1 MAELPD
7 EDDGASDDGSFCS
20 GSTACYSEGG
30 TAFGMNDIYV
40 SHAYHS
46 ALAATIVSASA
57 AEWASFAAACGDV
70 ILSSVEFVP

>member
-1 MAELPD
+1 
-7 EDDGASDDGSFCS
+7 
-20 GSTACYSEGG
+20 
-30 TAFGMNDIYV
+30 MNDIYV

-57 AEWASFAAACGDV
+57 AKWASFAAACGDV